1 MMSEDENQRPQ
12 HRRPHSKPG
21 AESYLEFDLARELEE
36 LHSEPEWRTGHNA
49 KTLAK
54 YDTLRLVLT
63 ALKARSRIPP
73 HQAAGRVSIHTIQ
86 GRIQV
91 RAEGRTFNLP
101 AGSLLV
107 LDQGLRHDVEA
118 LEDSAFLLT
127 IAWHREGEAAV

>member
-1 MMSEDENQRPQ
+1 MSEAANEEPQ
-12 HRRPHSKPG
+12 HRRPHSKPAAG
-21 AESYLEFDLARELEE
+21 PYLELDLARELEQ
-36 LHSEPEWRTGHNA
+36 LHREREWTTGHNA

-54 YDTLRLVLT
+54 YHTLRLVLT
-63 ALKARSRIPP
+63 ALKARSRIPL

-118 LEDSAFLLT
+118 LEDSAFLLS
-127 IAWHREGEAAV
+127 ICMASGG